1 MRPPAWQPPVDLSP
15 AEQAI
20 VARIRRAK
28 LFVFLRRVR
37 HELFSPAFQTELAGL
52 YRDRAQ
58 GQPPVPPAQLA
69 LATLLQAYTGV
80 SDDEVIEALTMDR
93 RWQLVLD
100 CLDCVQPPFSKG
112 TLVRFRQ
119 ALIAHDLDRR
129 LLERT
134 LEVAAPRGRVRPA
147 PAARRPGFEPAVGR
161 RAGRRHL

>member
-1 MRPPAWQPPVDLSP
+1 MCYALFVAGSEGSAAGQGGSVVRPVVWRPPVEPSP
-15 AEQAI
+15 AEQAVI
-20 VARIRRAK
+20 KAVRRAK
-28 LFVFLRRVR
+28 LFVFLRQHR
-37 HELFSPAFQTELAGL
+37 HELLDEEFQSELAEA
-52 YRDRAQ
+52 YVDSPK
-58 GQPPVPPAQLA
+58 GQPPVPPARLA

-100 CLDCVQPPFSKG
+100 CLDCVQPPFSKA

-134 LEVAAPRGRVRPA
+134 LEVAG
-147 PAARRPGFEPAVGR
+147 
-161 RAGRRHL
+161 HD